1 MRRLVGR
8 GSGLADL
15 QHFRHVACGAR
26 PAFGEG
32 SDPLWRSPRAYVH
45 FAVIDYNASPAV
57 PGLGSAIFIHA
68 DMGVPTSG
76 CVSLPA
82 ARLVRLLR
90 WLRPELAPIVEIR
103 AGELTGR

>member
-1 MRRLVGR
+1 
-8 GSGLADL
+8 
-15 QHFRHVACGAR
+15 VACGTS
-26 PAFGEG
+26 PAFAAV

-45 FAVIDYNASPAV
+45 FAVIDYNATPAV

-76 CVSLPA
+76 CVALPA

-90 WLRPELAPIVEIR
+90 WLQPELAPVIEIR
-103 AGELTGR
+103 ASAS